1 MEINIDTVKLDME
14 GLLLTL
20 PSAVSGKRWNKDHN
34 LQRIVNL

>member
-1 MEINIDTVKLDME
+1 MEVNIDPEELDME

-20 PSAVSGKRWNKDHN
+20 PSAVSGKRWDKNRN